1 MPTTTMGRVRFSPV
15 PPNVA
20 DRVTVPEGFRSD
32 VVISW
37 GDPILPGTPA
47 FDVDAQTPAKARR
60 QFGYNNDFLAVL
72 PLRRETALMFSNH
85 EYTNEE
91 LMFPTGAYGEQTQ
104 KRIAMASHGLSVV
117 KLRRGPRPGRGR
129 RRGWTT
135 PTTAASTPAHP
146 SASTARPPAPSGCAP
161 APTPRAAPCWAPS
174 TTAPAASPPGARC

>member
-1 MPTTTMGRVRFSPV
+1 MGRVRFSPV
-15 PPNVA
+15 PPNDA
-20 DRVTVPEGFRSD
+20 DRVTVPDGFRSD

-37 GDPILPGTPA
+37 GDPILPGAPA

-91 LMFPTGAYGEQTQ
+91 LMFPTGAYDEETQ

-117 KLRRGPRPGRGR
+117 KLRRGARAGSVQGRRPRQRLQPPLPHRHALRRRRSGRGHPADAHQR
-129 RRGWTT
+129 R
-135 PTTAASTPAHP
+135 P
-146 SASTARPPAPSGCAP
+146 
-161 APTPRAAPCWAPS
+161 
-174 TTAPAASPPGARC
+174 